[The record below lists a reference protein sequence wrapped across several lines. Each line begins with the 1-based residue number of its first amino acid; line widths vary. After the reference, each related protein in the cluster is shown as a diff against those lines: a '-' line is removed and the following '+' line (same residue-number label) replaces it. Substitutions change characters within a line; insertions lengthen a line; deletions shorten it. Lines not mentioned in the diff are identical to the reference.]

1 MMRMSVDKPGH
12 YEASIRIKM
21 NHSDAMEGGA
31 SESGEDRSV
40 DIRVP
45 VQLTG
50 AHASVFRSPDQIDF
64 GVATQRTDRL
74 RRTLSLLNAG
84 GDPVEILE
92 VTIQPPDPSM
102 RARIAGDG
110 ILPSNVEIPAV
121 SLTYSG
127 KIEGTRSGNIV
138 IRTSASRDAM
148 VVPYRARVMHG
159 KLSYDADHVSFM
171 SPEGGRRPFPTQ
183 TRLPRVTNEFPKPLL
198 VFDAEVIPTDGDDLD
213 ACCFVVRGF
222 RRGQV
227 VFPGEA
233 LAPFEV
239 EYAPQS
245 TNAIFTAMLRLDTN
259 LTKIEI
265 PVLVY
270 HGQLMCF
277 DAERAATARRRRRR
291 RRRSCRRR

>member
-1 MMRMSVDKPGH
+1 
-12 YEASIRIKM
+12 
-21 NHSDAMEGGA
+21 
-31 SESGEDRSV
+31 
-40 DIRVP
+40 
-45 VQLTG
+45 
-50 AHASVFRSPDQIDF
+50 
-64 GVATQRTDRL
+64 
-74 RRTLSLLNAG
+74 
-84 GDPVEILE
+84 
-92 VTIQPPDPSM
+92 
-102 RARIAGDG
+102 
-110 ILPSNVEIPAV
+110 
-121 SLTYSG
+121 
-127 KIEGTRSGNIV
+127 
-138 IRTSASRDAM
+138 M

-171 SPEGGRRPFPTQ
+171 SPAGGRRPFPTQ
-183 TRLPRVTNEFPKPLL
+183 TRLPRCDGANSEAASRLRRR
-198 VFDAEVIPTDGDDLD
+198 VIPTDGDDLD

-277 DAERAATARRRRRR
+277 DAERAATRAAAAAEAAAIVSATVMPAGASSPVVPTNPADGTAGARWERRAEV
-291 RRRSCRRR
+291 